1 MRLIFALLLA
11 LVAAPAARAEDFTSR
26 VNNQFVADELRWKT
40 QGQAYKFLWGLTY
53 VNGRIAV
60 CGVGQFV
67 NPSLR
72 QRTLQQMKRGK
83 VMLDGKAILKD
94 ITFFTTIPSGKPLVK
109 AKATCR
115 MTGTAKPKGDFL
127 VYLDVQG
134 RSTF

>member
-1 MRLIFALLLA
+1 MRFLLVFLLA
-11 LVAAPAARAEDFTSR
+11 LLVAPLARAEDFTVKIDSG
-26 VNNQFVADELRWKT
+26 FVADELRWKT
-40 QGQAYKFLWGLTY
+40 QGRSYKFLWGLTY
-53 VNGRIAV
+53 VDGRIAV

-72 QRTLQQMKRGK
+72 QQTLRQMKRGK
-83 VMLDGKAILKD
+83 VVLDGKAILKD
-94 ITFFTTIPSGKPLVK
+94 ITFFTTIPEGKPLNR

-115 MTGTAKPKGDFL
+115 LTKTKKPKGDFL